1 MTLGARI
8 VGLAQLTL
16 QNPTQAARVLLAEDV
31 PLRARTAGLL
41 LVAVLSAL
49 LASVQ
54 VTAGRDQLD
63 PFSAFM
69 LASPFRAAVVQWVF
83 LALSVLLIH
92 RVGRA
97 FGGRGSFS
105 DALLVVVWLQV
116 VMLAF
121 QMLQLVL
128 APLAPGVAGLV
139 GLISFVIYFWL
150 LTMFISELHGFSGR
164 GMVFLGIVLTGLA
177 GGFVLAVLII
187 LLFGPEVLLPNV

>member
-97 FGGRGSFS
+97 FGGRGSFP

-150 LTMFISELHGFSGR
+150 LTMFISELHGFSGH
-164 GMVFLGIVLTGLA
+164 GMVFLGIVLTALA
-177 GGFVLAVLII
+177 VGFLLAVLII